1 MMNDNDNSTP
11 VSGVTFA
18 EAAEGM
24 ARLAE
29 AWAKYP
35 DGEPDAP
42 EDSPELAAAKRDIAA
57 LLWLNGNCEYCAFG
71 RKEEYSGAVHWSCSF
86 EPGEA
91 CTPEWRGMKG
101 ED

>member
-1 MMNDNDNSTP
+1 M
-11 VSGVTFA
+11 SGVTFA
-18 EAAEGM
+18 EVTEGM

-57 LLWLNGNCEYCAFG
+57 LLWLNGNCEYCYHGIKDQYA
-71 RKEEYSGAVHWSCSF
+71 GAVRWKCGL
-86 EPGEA
+86 EPGVHCA
-91 CTPEWRGMKG
+91 PEWRGMKG
-101 ED
+101 AD